1 VSADQAD
8 NQVFM
13 RGRTKVSIRKVTIA
27 GAVMSAFFTL
37 ASGASAQEKLKI
49 GMTFQELNNPYFVSM
64 QEALNTAAK
73 SLGAQVFISD
83 AAHDPAKQ
91 ISDVEDM
98 LQKGIKIL
106 LVNPTDSAG
115 IQGAIEAA
123 HKAGVVVVAIDAN
136 ANGPVDS
143 FVGSKNKDA
152 GYQSCKYLGE
162 SLGGQGEVAILD
174 GIPVVP
180 ILERVTGCKEA
191 LATFSGIKLVD
202 VQNGKQERAIALAT
216 AENIIQAHPN
226 LKGIFS
232 VNDGGSMGAL
242 AAIEGSG
249 KTIKLTSVDGA
260 PEAVAAIKKGGA
272 FIETTAQYPRDQVRI
287 GLALALAKLWG
298 AQVVPKALPIDVVVV
313 DAKNASTFTW

>member
-1 VSADQAD
+1 VLT
-8 NQVFM
+8 
-13 RGRTKVSIRKVTIA
+13 RKVSIA

-162 SLGGQGEVAILD
+162 SIGGQGEVAILD

-202 VQNGKQERAIALAT
+202 VQNGKQERAVALAT
-216 AENIIQAHPN
+216 AENLIQAHPN

-260 PEAVAAIKKGGA
+260 PEAIAAIKKGGA

-313 DAKNASTFTW
+313 DSKNAATFSW